1 MKSNKLLNICAIA
14 IMSLFLVACGGGG
27 GSDEPTQPTVTPT
40 LSVAS
45 QSISEGSVV
54 STTTTSI
61 VIGYS
66 AAIALNTANS
76 VTLNGAAVTPTVSN
90 TALNIPLSLS
100 DGVDYTLVIPANA
113 VHRSDNASVYAP
125 AVTIHFS
132 TAAAAAGLVNANAT
146 AQALKVYQF
155 LKDEYGKKTLSGA
168 MANVNNNN
176 YFSNWIYA
184 VTGKHPALTCYD
196 FVHLADSPANW
207 IDYSDISPAKTQWT
221 NNGLVAYMWHWRVP
235 SNEGD
240 AVSSYGFNAPGKGDN
255 VTTFDIREAL
265 KDGTWQHTQIMND
278 IKKVAGYLKL
288 LQDQNIP
295 VIWRPLHEAAGS
307 YKYGAWFW
315 WGRYG
320 TEYTKQLW
328 ILLYDQLVNVY
339 HLNNLIWVWTMQ
351 VEDGYDNE
359 MANAYPGNEYV
370 DIVGTDIYAT
380 STASQATVYNKIKQI
395 TGGKKLITLSECG
408 MLLDPDKCFT
418 GGDTW
423 SWFMEWYTYDI
434 ASTATVDNFGNTT
447 AHYKEVFTNSHI
459 MNREDMPTTL
469 K

>member
-14 IMSLFLVACGGGG
+14 IMSLSLVACGGGG

-155 LKDEYGKKTLSGA
+155 LKDEYGKKTLSGS
-168 MANVNNNN
+168 MANVANNN
-176 YFSNWIYA
+176 YISDWIYA

-196 FVHLADSPANW
+196 FVHLADSP
-207 IDYSDISPAKTQWT
+207 PT
-221 NNGLVAYMWHWRVP
+221 GL
-235 SNEGD
+235 
-240 AVSSYGFNAPGKGDN
+240 
-255 VTTFDIREAL
+255 
-265 KDGTWQHTQIMND
+265 
-278 IKKVAGYLKL
+278 
-288 LQDQNIP
+288 
-295 VIWRPLHEAAGS
+295 
-307 YKYGAWFW
+307 
-315 WGRYG
+315 
-320 TEYTKQLW
+320 
-328 ILLYDQLVNVY
+328 
-339 HLNNLIWVWTMQ
+339 
-351 VEDGYDNE
+351 
-359 MANAYPGNEYV
+359 
-370 DIVGTDIYAT
+370 
-380 STASQATVYNKIKQI
+380 
-395 TGGKKLITLSECG
+395 
-408 MLLDPDKCFT
+408 
-418 GGDTW
+418 
-423 SWFMEWYTYDI
+423 
-434 ASTATVDNFGNTT
+434 TT
-447 AHYKEVFTNSHI
+447 AIFHLPRRNGPTMDLLHI
-459 MNREDMPTTL
+459 CGIGEYRRMKVMLCRVMALTHL
-469 K
+469 GKAIM